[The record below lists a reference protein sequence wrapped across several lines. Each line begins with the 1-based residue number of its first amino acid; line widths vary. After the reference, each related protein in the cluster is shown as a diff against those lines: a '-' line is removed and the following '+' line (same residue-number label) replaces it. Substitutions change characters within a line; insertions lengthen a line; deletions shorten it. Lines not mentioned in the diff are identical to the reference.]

1 MELVT
6 IEEYAAKLYIMDTS
20 ELEDDVVFN
29 MNYKRL
35 SKARRAKIDS
45 YYFEKD
51 KRLSLEIGRAH
62 V

>member
-1 MELVT
+1 MVMELVT

-45 YYFEKD
+45 Y
-51 KRLSLEIGRAH
+51 
-62 V
+62 